1 MKMELVLMS
10 ASTFKDTYLSVIYL
24 LSLEVLKIKIIKI
37 NISPSIFEDKHLFL
51 LFTYFIFIL
60 K

>member
-10 ASTFKDTYLSVIYL
+10 ASTFKNTYFSVIYL
-24 LSLEVLKIKIIKI
+24 LSLDILQVKMNKI
-37 NISPSIFEDKHLFL
+37 NISPILEDKHLFL